1 MCYTYRRGNKLMFIV
16 IGARDFS
23 PEITVHL
30 IGTKVPCFD
39 KVPPP
44 QIPILRFAKAI
55 FFNCRS
61 NNTTLHIKAAPA
73 VTPRLLRDVG
83 GLLPKR
89 SSENLG
95 FMGTCVS
102 QKKIF
107 GTRGFKWGGISL
119 SLQRRREFAR
129 MRTISFSIGQQTEQD
144 ERQISLFSHGSG
156 RSSCLCRR
164 ARVF

>member
-44 QIPILRFAKAI
+44 QIPILRFDKAI

-61 NNTTLHIKAAPA
+61 NNTTLHIKSAPA
-73 VTPRLLRDVG
+73 VTPRLLRG
-83 GLLPKR
+83 RAFSKALFGKSWIYGHLRL
-89 SSENLG
+89 SE
-95 FMGTCVS
+95 
-102 QKKIF
+102 KIF

-156 RSSCLCRR
+156 RSSSLCRR